1 MSRSIREPFNGQSGA
16 DSPQNLFVPTIIE
29 EIPGGGR
36 VAYDPFSRLLKS
48 NIVWVRDM
56 VEPNMADVITSQLL
70 HLYYDKIKPRLEAA
84 TDEKTRVL
92 DLSKVPEKDRTIRI
106 FINSPG
112 GYIDDGLEIYDC
124 MQLLKSEGVI
134 IETNVLGKAMS
145 MGSVILVGGS
155 EGHRYSWPSSH
166 IMLHQAGG
174 GSQGKFLDAD
184 VSHEEFQYIN
194 ERMKAIY
201 RAHTDLTD
209 PEIEKIFDRDY
220 FMRAEEAKKLGIVD
234 NILYPENDPRVKN
247 MLVNENNRH
256 EEFKK
261 TRVRREVPPAP

>member
-1 MSRSIREPFNGQSGA
+1 MSRDLKGPFNGHAGV
-16 DSPQNLFVPTIIE
+16 DSPSNLFVPTIIE
-29 EIPGGGR
+29 ETGNGR
-36 VAYDPFSRLLKS
+36 VAYDPFSRLLRS
-48 NIVWVRDM
+48 NIIWVRDQ
-56 VEPNMADVITSQLL
+56 VESNMADIITSQML
-70 HLYYDKIKPRLEAA
+70 HLYYDKIKGKIDAA
-84 TDEKTRVL
+84 GGDP
-92 DLSKVPEKDRTIRI
+92 SKVPEDQRKIRL

-145 MGSVILVGGS
+145 MGSVLLVGGS
-155 EGHRYSWPSSH
+155 EGHRYAWPSAH

-184 VSHEEFQYIN
+184 VSHEEFEYIN

-201 RAHTDLTD
+201 RAHTGLTD

-220 FMRAEEAKKLGIVD
+220 FMRAEEAKKLGIID
-234 NILYPENDPRVKN
+234 TILYPENEPRVKQ
-247 MLVNENNRH
+247 MLQSENNRH

-261 TRVRREVPPAP
+261 VRVRREVPPAP

>member
-1 MSRSIREPFNGQSGA
+1 MSENVRKPFNGAA
-16 DSPQNLFVPTIIE
+16 DDESPKGVFIPTIIE
-29 EIPGGGR
+29 EGPTGR
-36 VAYDPFSRLLKS
+36 ISYDPFSRLLKS

-84 TDEKTRVL
+84 AANGDPVE
-92 DLSKVPEKDRTIRI
+92 DKDRTIRL

-134 IETNVLGKAMS
+134 VETHVLGKAMS
-145 MGSVILVGGS
+145 MGSILLVGGS
-155 EGHRYSWPSSH
+155 EGHRYAWPSSN

-174 GSQGKFLDAD
+174 GFSGKTRDAK
-184 VSHEEFQYIN
+184 VSMEELEYIDG
-194 ERMKAIY
+194 RMKAIY
-201 RAHTDLTD
+201 RAQTDLKD
-209 PEIEKIFDRDY
+209 EEIETIFTNDY
-220 FMRAEEAKKLGIVD
+220 FMRAEEACKLGIIDHVK
-234 NILYPENDPRVKN
+234 YPENDAKVKQ
-247 MLVNENNRH
+247 MLVDENNRH

-261 TRVRREVPPAP
+261 TRVRREVPPAPVPVK